1 MQGNRVVLLNNDAY
15 VKINLGD
22 ANGAVALARQAAAL
36 APNDPTVLDTLGW
49 ALFKAGGANAE
60 AASVLAR
67 AATMQ
72 PGNPTIRA
80 HLLAVRSPG

>member
-1 MQGNRVVLLNNDAY
+1 MASRADDELASDLSSLTVTASSMRAGESVSTN
-15 VKINLGD
+15 
-22 ANGAVALARQAAAL
+22 AVAPAPAA
-36 APNDPTVLDTLGW
+36 TT
-49 ALFKAGGANAE
+49 KAGGANAE